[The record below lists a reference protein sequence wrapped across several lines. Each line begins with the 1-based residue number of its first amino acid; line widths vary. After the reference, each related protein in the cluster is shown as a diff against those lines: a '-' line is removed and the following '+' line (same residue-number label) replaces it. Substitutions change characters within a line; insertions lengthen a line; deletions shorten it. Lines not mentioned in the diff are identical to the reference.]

1 MIHCKPQTHSNTIKY
16 NSSTISKCQIPY
28 FGCCLT
34 CKLSWHSDGFTGK
47 PRTHSNTISNKEQN
61 TNKMKFVKITILLL
75 IWSNTLNSGND
86 ISRSITF
93 RVYLKIES
101 QPRLRECGDRISY
114 AFLFLNELQEI
125 WPFDAIWTESYVRV
139 KYMGLLGI
147 KV

>member
-1 MIHCKPQTHSNTIKY
+1 MINLTNNCTLLSLKKYCYSYTIKFF
-16 NSSTISKCQIPY
+16 NSIPEAIRLS
-28 FGCCLT
+28 FLIVFKGSV
-34 CKLSWHSDGFTGK
+34 KLNNF
-47 PRTHSNTISNKEQN
+47 E
-61 TNKMKFVKITILLL
+61 KITILLL